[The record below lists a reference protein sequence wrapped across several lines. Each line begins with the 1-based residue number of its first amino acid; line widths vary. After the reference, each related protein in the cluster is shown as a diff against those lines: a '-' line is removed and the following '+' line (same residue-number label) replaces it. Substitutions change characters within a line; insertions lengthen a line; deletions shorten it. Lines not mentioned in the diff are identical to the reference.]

1 MPSPGP
7 SSADPRRGSAAP
19 SSFRGQR
26 AAARSAALCAI
37 VLALAG
43 WGAGPLAA
51 AAVATVAGAI
61 VALGWGRVLD
71 LPSARGTRVVLGA
84 VVALAVLAAV
94 IGHLDDASFAL
105 SVWWAL
111 PVAGGVWASLAHQV
125 WRSDGRPRVV
135 DLLTAEVFAVLVI
148 VAGFLWSWATPAASL
163 AAAAG
168 LAATAL
174 VDSVAPRQ
182 RFVAWAVGVVVG
194 LAVAA
199 TWWAVRD
206 DVSTARSLTLGSVA
220 VLAPTISQATRL
232 VLLRLPAVRSGVTG
246 GVVVGVV
253 SASLAGIVTGLFA
266 MVSPLIG

>member
-1 MPSPGP
+1 MPSHGP
-7 SSADPRRGSAAP
+7 SSAGARRGSAAP
-19 SSFRGQR
+19 TSFRGQR
-26 AAARSAALCAI
+26 AAARAAALSAV

-43 WGAGPLAA
+43 WAAGPLAA
-51 AAVATVAGAI
+51 TAAATVAGAI

-71 LPSARGTRVVLGA
+71 LPSPRGTRLVLGV
-84 VVALAVLAAV
+84 VVALGVVAAV
-94 IGHLDDASFAL
+94 VSHVDDEPFAL

-135 DLLTAEVFAVLVI
+135 DVLTAEVFAVLVI
-148 VAGFLWSWATPAASL
+148 TAGFLWSWATPAAGL
-163 AAAAG
+163 TAAAG

-174 VDSVAPRQ
+174 VDSLAPRQ
-182 RFVAWAVGVVVG
+182 RFLAWAAGALVG
-194 LAVAA
+194 LAAA
-199 TWWAVRD
+199 GTWWLVRD
-206 DVSTARSLTLGSVA
+206 DVSTTRSLILGLVA
-220 VLAPTISQATRL
+220 VLAPTISQAARL

-266 MVSPLIG
+266 MVSPHLG